1 MAMTGGSGV
10 VSTACSTG
18 SVAFAPAFALGFLVG
33 ILAINLMIK
42 LVDRTGWD
50 FNGRPAAMVE
60 RRHALDAGRPDWF
73 KMELLPP

>member
-1 MAMTGGSGV
+1 
-10 VSTACSTG
+10 
-18 SVAFAPAFALGFLVG
+18 
-33 ILAINLMIK
+33 MIK

-50 FNGRPAAMVE
+50 FNGRPAAMVK